1 MHRGTARYGKPFVL
15 LRVMNALLLR
25 YSCMHTTLEGKI
37 IVIGGITGGIGSKL
51 ASRLHKAGATV
62 TGFTRNGGSGD
73 YGEVGSCDATDPDQL
88 DAYFDQ
94 TITNHGRIDGY
105 AHALGSIYLKPAHLT
120 PPDDWAATLL
130 QNLGSA
136 FYALRACTKRMQGN
150 GYGNLLFFSS
160 AAAQIGI
167 ANHEAIAAS
176 KGGIE
181 AMVRSAAATYASRGL
196 RINAIAPSLTDTPL
210 AQPLLVSEQARQMSE
225 KMHPLGRVGDP
236 DDIASLALWLLSDEA
251 KMVTGQ
257 TFVSDGGLS
266 AILPKPR

>member
-1 MHRGTARYGKPFVL
+1 MITK
-15 LRVMNALLLR
+15 LLR
-25 YSCMHTTLEGKI
+25 YKHMDTFDGKI

-51 ASRLHKAGATV
+51 AARLAASGATL
-62 TGFTRNGGSGD
+62 TGFSRNGGSGD
-73 YGEVGSCDATDPDQL
+73 FGEVAACDATDANQL

-94 TITNHGRIDGY
+94 TLAAHGRIDAY

-120 PPDDWAATLL
+120 PPDDWNATLL

-136 FYALRACTKRMQGN
+136 FYALRACAKRMQSN
-150 GYGNLLFFSS
+150 NYGNLLFFSS

-167 ANHEAIAAS
+167 ANHEAIAAA

-210 AQPLLVSEQARQMSE
+210 AQPLLASDQARQMSE
-225 KMHPLGRVGDP
+225 KMHPLGKIGNP
-236 DDIASLALWLLSDEA
+236 DEVASLACWLLSDEA
-251 KMVTGQ
+251 QMVTGQ

>member
-1 MHRGTARYGKPFVL
+1 MDTFD
-15 LRVMNALLLR
+15 
-25 YSCMHTTLEGKI
+25 GKI

-51 ASRLHKAGATV
+51 AARLAASGATL
-62 TGFTRNGGSGD
+62 TGFSRNGGSGD
-73 YGEVGSCDATDPDQL
+73 FGEVAACDATDANQL

-94 TITNHGRIDGY
+94 TLAAHGRIDAY

-120 PPDDWAATLL
+120 PPDDWNATLL

-136 FYALRACTKRMQGN
+136 FYALRACAKRMQSN
-150 GYGNLLFFSS
+150 NYGNLLFFSS

-167 ANHEAIAAS
+167 ANHEAIAAA

-210 AQPLLVSEQARQMSE
+210 AQPLLASDQARQMSE
-225 KMHPLGRVGDP
+225 KMHPLGKIGNP
-236 DDIASLALWLLSDEA
+236 DEVASLACWLLSDEA
-251 KMVTGQ
+251 QMVTGQ